1 MYFALPRRFSEFHI
15 AKAAINEF
23 LLINV
28 KIIITVL
35 HPNGKALTF
44 TRKAKYLLS
53 IRGIN
58 KKIPAVFRFLPNS
71 AFRQRNGVFIR
82 CKKHGLLIGKN
93 SRSEP
98 PMDSGTKSEI

>member
-1 MYFALPRRFSEFHI
+1 MNCPKLSRQY
-15 AKAAINEF
+15 K
-23 LLINV
+23 
-28 KIIITVL
+28 
-35 HPNGKALTF
+35 KALTF
-44 TRKAKYLLS
+44 TQKAKYLLS

-82 CKKHGLLIGKN
+82 CKKHGLRIGKN

-98 PMDSGTKSEI
+98 RMDSGTKSEI